1 MRMRSDMQWVAGS
14 TPGVRSTVII
24 PFVLALVIA
33 LAPRS
38 AESQSPAAR
47 IGLLGPAEEPRFSEI
62 ASGLKQGLREQGYRE
77 DAIQVIEGRTRR
89 GDEAGARATVQ
100 ALASQRVTALF
111 VVGSALVR
119 PARETAPQLPIVFIT
134 PGDPAAAGLVA
145 NLARPGGNMT
155 AMTFEYPELSG
166 KRLELLRELAP
177 RVRRVL
183 ALYDSRD
190 ASPRQGVAA
199 ARAAATALGITLVE
213 REVTSAE
220 EIIQGLKEL
229 DKTEALLGIPG
240 GITSNHY
247 ETMVRM
253 ANSKGIPSIFHTRA
267 RSTRDAVLTYGASD
281 VDIAR
286 QAARLLYKIL
296 KGANAGDLPVERPTR
311 LTLVINLKTAK
322 ALGLTVSQAN

>member
-1 MRMRSDMQWVAGS
+1 MSMR
-14 TPGVRSTVII
+14 PTVVI
-24 PFVLALVIA
+24 PFLLALAIV
-33 LAPRS
+33 LAPRA

-77 DAIQVIEGRTRR
+77 DTIHVVEGRARR
-89 GDEAGARATVQ
+89 GDEADARATVQ
-100 ALASQRVTALF
+100 ALAGQRVTVLF

-119 PARETAPQLPIVFIT
+119 LARETVPQLPIVFIT
-134 PGDPAAAGLVA
+134 PGDPVAAGLVA
-145 NLARPGGNMT
+145 SLARPGGNMT
-155 AMTFEYPELSG
+155 GMTFEYPELSG

-213 REVTSAE
+213 REVRNAE
-220 EIIQGLKEL
+220 EITRGLKGL
-229 DKTEALLGIPG
+229 DEADALLGIPG
-240 GITSNHY
+240 GVTSDHY
-247 ETMVRM
+247 ETMIGA
-253 ANSKGIPSIFHTRA
+253 ANSKRLPSIFHTRT
-267 RSTRDAVLTYGASD
+267 RSTRNAVLTYGATD
-281 VDIAR
+281 VDVAR
-286 QAARLLYKIL
+286 QAARVLDKIL

-311 LTLVINLKTAK
+311 LALVINLKTAK
-322 ALGLTVSQAN
+322 ALGLTVPPALLLRADQILE